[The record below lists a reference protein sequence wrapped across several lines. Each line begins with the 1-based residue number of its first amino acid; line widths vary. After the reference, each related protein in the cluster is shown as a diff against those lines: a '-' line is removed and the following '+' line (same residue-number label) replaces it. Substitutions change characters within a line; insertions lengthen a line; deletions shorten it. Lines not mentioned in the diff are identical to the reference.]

1 MALVSVIIPVYD
13 AGRYVD
19 SCLESVRRQTHR
31 DLQVVCI
38 DDGSNDQSAAVLEQ
52 HGEVDARLQ
61 TIRQPNA
68 GPGAARNVGLAR
80 AVGDFL
86 MFVDA
91 DDVIPPDAVDRHL
104 DALRSS
110 TSDFSTGRVVRV
122 AGAYRWP
129 SVMHDT
135 GLTRPAPATHVFRD
149 KGLLFDTTSWNKL
162 FRRDYWM
169 SHQYAFPE
177 GVMFEDVALMTE
189 AHCRATSVSVVD
201 DIVYWWRR
209 RDDGTPSITMRRD
222 DPVLLRDRVG
232 SMRSVRRLLAEL
244 APAAVRQA
252 AEVKFLRH
260 DLGSYFRELEET
272 PTAFLR
278 DFVSIVGGF
287 VDGSPDS
294 AVDQLP
300 AHLRVGYQLVRRG
313 HPAELAEYLAFL
325 REHEGRLPVRRRGLS
340 FRVDVG
346 PVARV
351 IPSKLSR
358 AARRLPMMMSI
369 DRLSWGAETLVIEG
383 HGFIDGVP
391 FGHPAAALRRIRLVD
406 SGHGRERQV
415 WVAPRRLPPM
425 GRVQMT
431 PSYEWSGFRAEIS
444 LALLEPRP
452 GQDAARWQ
460 VNLQVLAMGAASGSA
475 LGPPLPGSGFDELKR
490 TASGMIVRV
499 HWADGKRLVI
509 ETAKVSC
516 ALVHATAE
524 DGMMSLS
531 LRISHERA
539 PGPHALRLVSS
550 TDGTALDVP
559 IHPTRSATADDLV
572 HVLLDPSDLL
582 TEHAAPRPRVFR
594 LALTTAAGDVDVTSE
609 LTNECTLTHED
620 GAVTVAEDD
629 RGRAEVILAR
639 ARSAISGLSW
649 RGDQLLIQGS
659 SSAVEDGLAG
669 LAWSNGGDMIPA
681 TLRRCGGGLRAS
693 FDLAEIAGPDLLHP
707 VAAGEWTLMQALED
721 GSYRPAVTSGSSAL
735 TSTRTL
741 TGGAAT
747 IRTGLDSRRALIMS
761 VSVLPPSERS
771 ALGQQRL
778 QSGVYRRSRRSPL
791 ADVILVESWGGK
803 KFSDNP
809 RALAAVASS
818 DGSAAVVVVVVADRA
833 VPLPRGM
840 SAVLAGSRDHY
851 EQRARARM
859 IISNDCLP
867 THFIKRPGQ
876 KYLQTWHGTP
886 LKRIGLDIERVRFRT
901 ANYRDDLRAE
911 SRKWDWLI
919 SQNAYSS
926 EIFRSAFAYDGP
938 IIESGYPRNDLLAR
952 ADERTRTCRR
962 DHVRRWL
969 DIHPDQTVVLW
980 APTWRDDLYT
990 PGGVYGASMVV
1001 DPGVLD
1007 AQLPDGIVVL
1017 FHGHHL
1023 LGSVSQ
1029 YLGRR
1034 GRVRNVT
1041 GYPEV
1046 EDLILASD
1054 ALVTDYSSI
1063 MFDYALT
1070 GRPII
1075 YFVPDLLHYERTR
1088 GLYLE
1093 LPSVAGGPVVS
1104 TVGGLTEVL
1113 RNLSVVGSEFE
1124 HARTVLRERFC
1135 SLDDGTAAARAWAA
1149 VNS

>member
-1 MALVSVIIPVYD
+1 MPLVSVIIPVYD

-38 DDGSNDQSAAVLEQ
+38 DDGSNDRSAAVLQQ
-52 HGEVDARLQ
+52 HADVDARLQ

-68 GPGAARNVGLAR
+68 GPGSARNVGLAR

-91 DDVIPPDAVDRHL
+91 DDVIPPHAVERHL

-129 SVMHDT
+129 SAMHDR
-135 GLTRPAPATHVFRD
+135 GLSRPAPATHVFRD
-149 KGLLFDTTSWNKL
+149 AGLLFDTTSWNKL
-162 FRRDYWM
+162 FRRDDWM
-169 SHQYAFPE
+169 SHRYAFPE

-189 AHCRATSVSVVD
+189 AHCRATSVSVLD

-222 DPVLLRDRVG
+222 DPDLLRDRIS
-232 SMRSVRRLLAEL
+232 SMRSVRRLLAGV
-244 APAAVRQA
+244 APAAVRQT

-278 DFVSIVGGF
+278 DFVSIVGAF

-294 AVDQLP
+294 AIDQLP

-325 REHEGRLPVRRRGLS
+325 REHEWRLPVRRRGLT
-340 FRVDVG
+340 FCVDVG

-351 IPSKLSR
+351 VPRKLSR
-358 AARRLPMMMSI
+358 AARRLPMMMSV
-369 DRLSWGAETLVIEG
+369 DRLSWRAETLVIEG
-383 HGFIDGVP
+383 YGFIDGVP
-391 FGHPAAALRRIRLVD
+391 FGHPAAALRRISLVD
-406 SGHGRERQV
+406 RGHGRERQV
-415 WVAPRRLPPM
+415 WVMPRRLPSM
-425 GRVQMT
+425 GRVRMT
-431 PSYEWSGFRAEIS
+431 PSYEWSGFRTEIP
-444 LALLEPRP
+444 LALLDP
-452 GQDAARWQ
+452 GPGREAARWQ
-460 VNLQVLAMGAASGSA
+460 VNLQVLALGAASGSA
-475 LGPPLPGSGFDELKR
+475 LGPPLPGSGFDEVRR

-509 ETAKVSC
+509 ETTRASC
-516 ALVHATAE
+516 ALVDATAQ
-524 DGMMSLS
+524 DGMIALS
-531 LRISHERA
+531 LRISRERV
-539 PGPHALRLVSS
+539 PGPYVLRLVSP
-550 TDGTALDVP
+550 TDGTAPGVP

-572 HVLLDPSDLL
+572 HVVLDPSDLL
-582 TEHAAPRPRVFR
+582 TEHMATRPRVLR
-594 LALTTAAGDVDVTSE
+594 LALTTAAGDVNVSSE
-609 LTNECTLTHED
+609 LTSECTLTNDD

-629 RGRAEVILAR
+629 RGGVEVILAR
-639 ARSAISGLSW
+639 ARTAVSGLSW
-649 RGDQLLIQGS
+649 RGDQLLITGS
-659 SSAVEDGLAG
+659 SSAVEDDLAN
-669 LAWSNGGDMIPA
+669 LAWSNGVDLIPA
-681 TLRRCGGGLRAS
+681 TVRRGGSGSEAA
-693 FDLAEIAGPDLLHP
+693 FDLTEVPGPDLPHP

-721 GSYRPAVTSGSSAL
+721 GSYRPAVTAGNAAL
-735 TSTRTL
+735 TSRRVL

-747 IRTGLDSRRALIMS
+747 IRTGLDSLRALVMS
-761 VSVLPPSERS
+761 VSVLPLPERS

-778 QSGVYRRSRRSPL
+778 QDGVYRRSRRSPL
-791 ADVILVESWGGK
+791 GDVILVESWGGK

-818 DGSAAVVVVVVADRA
+818 DAGAAPIVVVVADRA
-833 VPLPRGM
+833 VPIPQGM

-867 THFIKRPGQ
+867 AHFVKRPGQ

-886 LKRIGLDIERVRFRT
+886 LKRIGLDIERIRFRT
-901 ANYRDDLRAE
+901 ANYREDLRAE

-926 EIFRSAFAYDGP
+926 EIFRSAFAYEGP

-952 ADERTRTCRR
+952 ADERTRTSRR

-969 DIHPDQTVVLW
+969 DIRSDQTVVLW

-990 PGGVYGASMVV
+990 PGGAYGASMVV
-1001 DPGVLD
+1001 DSGVLD
-1007 AQLPDGIVVL
+1007 AQLPDGMVVL

-1029 YLGRR
+1029 YLGPR

-1063 MFDYALT
+1063 MFDYTLT
-1070 GRPII
+1070 ERPII
-1075 YFVPDLLHYERTR
+1075 YFVPDLLHYEQTR

-1113 RNLSVVGSEFE
+1113 RNLSVVEAEFE
-1124 HARTVLRERFC
+1124 HARTVLRKRFC
-1135 SLDDGTAAARAWAA
+1135 SLDDGGAGARVWAT